1 MQSRY
6 VRWLI
11 PIAILFAL
19 AAWIAWPSN
28 TSIYIPVG
36 EGAIQRDISVR
47 EGLDLKGGLQVL
59 VEADLPEG
67 QSVDAGAMQATIGI
81 VESRVNALG
90 VAEPLVQESG
100 SRRLV
105 VELPGLTDPEQALA
119 LLKQTG
125 LLEFVDTGSV
135 SFPEGTL
142 IQTDYGKST
151 TESGSA
157 PPAATTAS
165 GEIATLEATATTSAT
180 GAPATTVA
188 ATGTTDTTA
197 TTEATPAG
205 EATAAATPAAEATP
219 EGPVYHTIMTGK
231 DLKSASVETSG
242 GSAMVAFS
250 LTDEGKKTFGDHT
263 SKNVGQFLTIVLD
276 KRVISSPRIDDAI
289 TGGSGVIRGSF
300 TLEEANNL
308 ALTLRYGSLP
318 VPLRIAESRTVGAT
332 LGEDSVRK
340 SAIAGAI
347 GLAVVAIFMILYYR
361 LPGILAVIALLM
373 YATITF
379 ALFKLI
385 PVTLTLPGIAG
396 FVLSVGVAVDANI
409 LIFERMKEE
418 LRAGKK
424 LISAVDEGF
433 RRAWSSIRDSNI
445 STLITCVILFWFGSQ
460 FGAGVVKGFALTLAL
475 GVGVSL
481 FTAIIVT
488 RTMLHAA
495 LDNIDFSE
503 RHSWFGI

>member
-19 AAWIAWPSN
+19 AAWTAWPSN

-59 VEADLPEG
+59 VEADLPED

-151 TESGSA
+151 IESGSA
-157 PPAATTAS
+157 TPAATTAA
-165 GEIATLEATATTSAT
+165 GETAATTSVT
-180 GAPATTVA
+180 GAPTDTAA

-197 TTEATPAG
+197 TAEATPAG
-205 EATAAATPAAEATP
+205 EATAAATPAVEATP
-219 EGPVYHTIMTGK
+219 EGPVYHTIMTGAA
-231 DLKSASVETSG
+231 LKSASVETSG

-250 LTDEGKKTFGDHT
+250 LTDEGKNVFGDHT

-300 TLEEANNL
+300 TLAEANNL

-373 YATITF
+373 YATLTF

-460 FGAGVVKGFALTLAL
+460 FGASVVKGFALTLAL